1 MKFLLD
7 HDIPVDVSYSLRQL
21 GHRVF
26 RLPDVLNPATAD
38 EEVLNFARQRGLILI
53 TCNRDDFLQ
62 LAGAVSH
69 AGIIVLIRR
78 KTRAAERAALIR
90 LLDKAGEVGLRRN
103 INFA

>member
-62 LAGAVSH
+62 LAGAVSD
-69 AGIIVLIRR
+69 ASIIVLIRR
-78 KTRAAERAALIR
+78 KTRAAERR
-90 LLDKAGEVGLRRN
+90 SFDSSPGQSRRSRTSEKY
-103 INFA
+103 